1 MNIRQMQVFHAIM
14 THGSISGAARALGV
28 AQPSVSTVL
37 KHAEESL
44 GVTLFARIGGRL
56 TPTAEAER
64 LFPEVEQL
72 HDQLARIGAFAR
84 DLKLGGAGRLALV
97 ANPTLA
103 MTLVP
108 EAVARFRARYP
119 QARLRLQT
127 AISAS
132 QMADQVVRREFDLG
146 FAYGP
151 HQDLHTGIETLGH
164 ARIGIAMPKDHP
176 LAAHDAMDPRAL
188 AGETLITFGAGSPV
202 RSVAEAI
209 FADHGCDLRP
219 AIEASFSAAACALAQ
234 SGAGLAIVDLLVT
247 RGAAYPGLAVRP
259 FATPRRIAYMLI
271 RPATRPGSA
280 LATAFAKTL
289 RAVVAAY
296 EQEGG

>member
-14 THGSISGAARALGV
+14 THGSISEAARALDV
-28 AQPSVSTVL
+28 AQPSASTVL

-44 GVTLFARIGGRL
+44 GVKLFARIGGRL
-56 TPTAEAER
+56 VPTAEAER
-64 LFPEVEQL
+64 LFPEVQQL

-84 DLKLGGAGRLALV
+84 DLKLGGAGRLAVV

-103 MTLVP
+103 TALLP
-108 EAVARFRARYP
+108 EAVARFRRRYP
-119 QARLRLQT
+119 EARLRLQT

-164 ARIGIAMPKDHP
+164 SRIGIAMPKDHP
-176 LAAHDAMDPRAL
+176 LASHAAIEPPAL
-188 AGETLITFGAGSPV
+188 AGEKLITFGAGSPV
-202 RSVAEAI
+202 RSLAEAI
-209 FADHGCDLRP
+209 FADADCELRP

-234 SGAGLAIVDLLVT
+234 AGTGLAIVDLLVM
-247 RGAAYPGLAVRP
+247 RGAAFPGLAMRP
-259 FATPRRIAYMLI
+259 LATARRIAYMQI
-271 RPATRPGSA
+271 QPATRPGSA
-280 LATAFAKTL
+280 LATAFAEAL

-296 EQEGG
+296 EREGG